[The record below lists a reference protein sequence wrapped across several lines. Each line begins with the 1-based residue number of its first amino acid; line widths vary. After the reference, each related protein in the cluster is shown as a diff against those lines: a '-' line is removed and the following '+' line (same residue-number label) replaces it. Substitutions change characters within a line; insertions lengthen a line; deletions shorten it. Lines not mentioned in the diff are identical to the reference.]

1 MKIRIC
7 SVENAKYG
15 KRFYIQYKKL
25 LFWHSV
31 YWDVTPEGKS
41 PVTDW
46 YEPFD
51 LKRYFLTE
59 DEAYEYAE
67 KNLFPT
73 NYKIEKE
80 INFN

>member
-1 MKIRIC
+1 MEIKIC

-15 KRFYIQYKKL
+15 KKYYIKYKKW

-51 LKRYFLTE
+51 LKRYFDSE
-59 DEAYEYAE
+59 DEAYRYAE
-67 KNLFPT
+67 INLFPT

-80 INFN
+80 IKFD

>member
-1 MKIRIC
+1 MTIRIC

-15 KRFYIQYKKL
+15 KKFYIKYKNG

-31 YWDVTPEGKS
+31 YWDVTSDGKS

-51 LKRYFLTE
+51 LKRYFDTE
-59 DEAYEYAE
+59 KEANEYAE
-67 KNLFPT
+67 KNLFPS
-73 NYKIEKE
+73 NRKIEKE
-80 INFN
+80 YNFN